1 MANFPCSLDS
11 TSCLIEPTANT
22 GPVSS
27 AEEVKIAFISV
38 SAIHLRA
45 KGPGGMPGLRVQWLF
60 STLLAFYKE
69 CF

>member
-11 TSCLIEPTANT
+11 TSCLTEPPAST

-27 AEEVKIAFISV
+27 AEEVKIAFISG
-38 SAIHLRA
+38 SAIHCRA
-45 KGPGGMPGLRVQWLF
+45 KGPGDVPGLRVQWLF

>member
-11 TSCLIEPTANT
+11 TSCLIEPPANT
-22 GPVSS
+22 ELVSS

-45 KGPGGMPGLRVQWLF
+45 KGPGGVPGLWVQWLF

>member
-11 TSCLIEPTANT
+11 TWCLTEPTANT
-22 GPVSS
+22 GLVSS
-27 AEEVKIAFISV
+27 AEEVKIAFISS

-45 KGPGGMPGLRVQWLF
+45 KGPGGMPELWVQWLF

>member
-11 TSCLIEPTANT
+11 TSCLIEPAANA

-38 SAIHLRA
+38 PAIRLRA
-45 KGPGGMPGLRVQWLF
+45 EGPGGLPGLRVQWLF